1 MEKATEDASEDMKR
15 SDEYEFLRIGR
26 RQKCA
31 AVEKALA
38 RVKSMVHH
46 PEAREQYMRLVSK
59 FEKFEVIFLYG
70 NIFLKTYLLQSNLSF
85 WRSHFLRCL
94 LLHH

>member
-1 MEKATEDASEDMKR
+1 MEKAIEDASQDINR

-26 RQKCA
+26 RQKSA

-38 RVKSMVHH
+38 RVKSMVRY

-59 FEKFEVIFLYG
+59 FDKFEVIFLSCI
-70 NIFLKTYLLQSNLSF
+70 IFF
-85 WRSHFLRCL
+85 
-94 LLHH
+94 